1 MVRRIGLLAMLAVML
16 VGCGAES
23 RGSEATSP
31 PSADTGLLFQRTD
44 GSRVEMHGRPLVWCG
59 PWNDVIPDHTLH
71 VAAVGG
77 VERKPGQDW
86 FTYWELWAIPED
98 VEGGAA
104 VGFPGDYTFDD
115 PSGVVLFVG
124 DRETKNEASSKGE
137 DSGGQIVFTK
147 ASCEVGAPV
156 EFTIDAVVDSEF
168 SDGDPLKV
176 EGAFR
181 GVVGPGPESYDS
193 N

>member
-1 MVRRIGLLAMLAVML
+1 MLAVVL
-16 VGCGAES
+16 VGCGADS

-156 EFTIDAVVDSEF
+156 EFTIEAVVDSEF
-168 SDGDPLKV
+168 GDADPIGV
-176 EGAFR
+176 AGTFR
-181 GVVGPGPESYDS
+181 GVVGEPPAGAER
-193 N
+193 